1 VIGLTSSAI
10 DMAGI
15 SADAQK
21 ELVKDQRKLTVLEAQ
36 RATLAKA
43 GQPTAKI
50 DRKIADVKGE
60 MAALQAVKE
69 GKIDAAT
76 FKIQNEFLGGIDEGL
91 GEAAKNPELL
101 FYKIKTNAYKF
112 SWALIPIS
120 VPFVWL
126 LFPFSRRFRLYD
138 HTVFVTYSLCFMSLL
153 VVAGL
158 VFGAAG
164 MTGLAGLL
172 WLLPPFHMYRQLKGA
187 YSLRRAGALWRT
199 ALLTIFAMIVV
210 GLFSAVLV
218 GVGTFD

>member
-1 VIGLTSSAI
+1 
-10 DMAGI
+10 
-15 SADAQK
+15 
-21 ELVKDQRKLTVLEAQ
+21 VLEAQ

-126 LFPFSRRFRLYD
+126 LFPFNRRFRWYD
-138 HTVFVTYSLCFMSLL
+138 HTVFVTYSLCFMMLL
-153 VVAGL
+153 LSVGSIIALVSQSVASIAWF
-158 VFGAAG
+158 V
-164 MTGLAGLL
+164 
-172 WLLPPFHMYRQLKGA
+172 PPIHMYRQLRGA
-187 YSLRRAGALWRT
+187 YGVSRWGAIWRT
-199 ALLTIFAMIVV
+199 SMLTVFAFMAI
-210 GLFSAVLV
+210 GLFASLLV
-218 GVGTFD
+218 GMGAFD